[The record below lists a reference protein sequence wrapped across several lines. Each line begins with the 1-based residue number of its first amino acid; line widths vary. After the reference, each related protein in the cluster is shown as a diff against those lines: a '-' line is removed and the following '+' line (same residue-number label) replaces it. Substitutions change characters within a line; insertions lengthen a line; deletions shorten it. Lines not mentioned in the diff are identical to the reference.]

1 MNQLKLEFLDIFS
14 HCQHCLLYQLRHFPC
29 HGFAARIL
37 KAHIMKYFVF
47 IGSKWSL
54 KFGHCL
60 MEGGKSK
67 PFYCLN
73 NWLERMDI
81 GVGNGRNDN
90 LDMVGHLTLVEDQ
103 AYH

>member
-1 MNQLKLEFLDIFS
+1 
-14 HCQHCLLYQLRHFPC
+14 
-29 HGFAARIL
+29 
-37 KAHIMKYFVF
+37 MKYFVF